1 LTGRNEA
8 ERAGSGGAAA
18 DELRRKLR
26 EELDTVDWLALRG
39 QLRRDSVILVAPEL
53 DLVEVAWSV
62 ARDRAAE
69 VAGWIAAGQLRKPD
83 RAELAAWER
92 ELDKPFRMLI
102 VAPYLLIQEG

>member
-1 LTGRNEA
+1 MTTWSEP
-8 ERAGSGGAAA
+8 ERAGSEGPPA
-18 DELRRKLR
+18 DALHKKLQ
-26 EELDTVDWLALRG
+26 EELDTVDWLALRS

-69 VAGWIAAGQLRKPD
+69 VEGWIAAGQLHKPAQ
-83 RAELAAWER
+83 AELAAWEQ

>member
-1 LTGRNEA
+1 MTSWSEPEHAGNEVPQ
-8 ERAGSGGAAA
+8 A
-18 DELRRKLR
+18 DELRKKLQDD
-26 EELDTVDWLALRG
+26 LDTVDWLALRS

-69 VAGWIAAGQLRKPD
+69 VAGWIAAGQLRKPEQ
-83 RAELAAWER
+83 AELTAWER

-102 VAPYLLIQEG
+102 VAPYLFIQEG